1 MGRRDA
7 FLFQLGSLVV
17 GSSVLSIP
25 ASIVPIPDS
34 LLNFQ
39 RSFVHSRCVERACAT
54 MCWDGRCV
62 LSMVAVPECVLTMRL
77 IPWGFQPCLLISP
90 QIAPEVCD
98 WAAQESDRHI
108 ICNPCSLCLLRGK
121 PQSKSTDRSHELR
134 NYYQGEKE
142 LFCFVVRMNPCVI
155 HGKDQR
161 KSVGTKGGINSS
173 QGIER
178 FNSLRPWS
186 HATTFFELRSKFLVT
201 QSILV

>member
-1 MGRRDA
+1 
-7 FLFQLGSLVV
+7 VV

-77 IPWGFQPCLLISP
+77 IPWGFQPCLLVSP

-108 ICNPCSLCLLRGK
+108 IYVIRVVCVSCAGSRRVKVLIEVTNLGTTIRE
-121 PQSKSTDRSHELR
+121 RR
-134 NYYQGEKE
+134 N
-142 LFCFVVRMNPCVI
+142 CFV
-155 HGKDQR
+155 
-161 KSVGTKGGINSS
+161 SWY
-173 QGIER
+173 E
-178 FNSLRPWS
+178 
-186 HATTFFELRSKFLVT
+186 
-201 QSILV
+201 